1 MHRLGIE
8 PLPERATFSKNF
20 CLASGRVTPPADT
33 PLKKAGEKAGS
44 IIIDAV
50 DSQAQNNKQN
60 QNGLQKIMPQGGEQ
74 LSGFRRAQNNIAK

>member
-1 MHRLGIE
+1 M
-8 PLPERATFSKNF
+8 PEVGNDCVPSAPFPPENF
-20 CLASGRVTPPADT
+20 CLANGRLAPPADT

-44 IIIDAV
+44 IIIDAI